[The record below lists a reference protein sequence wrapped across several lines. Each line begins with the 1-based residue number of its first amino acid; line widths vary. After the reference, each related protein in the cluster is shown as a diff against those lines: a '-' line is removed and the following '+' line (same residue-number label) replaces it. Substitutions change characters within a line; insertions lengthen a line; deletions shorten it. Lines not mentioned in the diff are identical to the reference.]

1 MNTRTAALQLASL
14 ATFLYTANAHT
25 RLECPP
31 PRTGQTGAKVGPCD
45 ADDDLSLPA
54 YPLVPGALNT
64 ITWLESLGHPGAP
77 GRLALSLDGA
87 DEGFESC
94 ILLDHIPHDERSR
107 PSLANQL
114 SYHRASITVF
124 IPDVYCERCHLQF
137 ITVMSDEL
145 HQLPKGEECAY
156 KGAQANGT
164 ADADLQDCKV
174 VYHSCS
180 PVSIAG
186 KIPRDKYQCSLDSF
200 VKELEWPFMQGKPP
214 ASTYAY
220 KGDPGMYDRQ
230 MAVLQSSGKPV
241 EGCGNYFY
249 CDPETFYQEDIT
261 VEKGAKYAELHG
273 TCAAMVN
280 MVVEPFELGKL
291 PSVAKEGSTAT
302 KETVESETKIVKT
315 KDVTKEEDSATSE
328 IVSATETSGDVATL
342 RTGASFTIIGLLSMV
357 VNTVIFA

>member
-1 MNTRTAALQLASL
+1 MNSKIAALQLASF
-14 ATFLYTANAHT
+14 ATFLFTVNAHT

-31 PRTGQTGAKVGPCD
+31 PRSGETGAKIGPCD

-94 ILLDHIPHDERSR
+94 ILLDHIPHDERSI

-137 ITVMSDEL
+137 VTVMSDEI
-145 HQLPKGEECAY
+145 HQLPKGEQCAY
-156 KGAQANGT
+156 KGAQTAGT
-164 ADADLQDCKV
+164 ADANLEDCKV

-180 PVSIAG
+180 PVSING
-186 KIPRDKYQCSLDSF
+186 KIPRDEYQCSLDSF
-200 VKELEWPFMQGKPP
+200 IEELEWPFMQGKPP

-230 MAVLQSSGKPV
+230 IAVLQSGGKPV
-241 EGCGNYFY
+241 ENCNNYFY
-249 CDPETFYQEDIT
+249 CDPEKFYQENIV
-261 VEKGAKYAELHG
+261 VEEGAKYAELHG

-291 PSVAKEGSTAT
+291 PSIPITTITNEMDSDTTMNKT
-302 KETVESETKIVKT
+302 KEIVEEIESTTSNTNNAAESSGIV
-315 KDVTKEEDSATSE
+315 A
-328 IVSATETSGDVATL
+328 L
-342 RTGASFTIIGLLSMV
+342 RTEVSFIMIGLLSLLV
-357 VNTVIFA
+357 STIIVA